1 MNATDKPAGVVGFEA
16 LARDY
21 DRAFGAAGIGARL
34 RARAWERLDALFAPG
49 QHVLELNCG
58 TGEDALR
65 LARRGVRVT
74 ATDGSP
80 AMLAEAR
87 RKIEAAG
94 AGDRIDTQVLP
105 IESIRALDG
114 RGPFDGAIS
123 NFGGLNCVAD
133 LAQVARDLAGFVRP
147 GGMLALGVMGPL
159 AAWEW
164 AWFPA
169 HGQPERAFRRLARG
183 GAPWRGMTI
192 RYPSAPRLRGLFQP
206 WFQTRRISALGALV
220 PGTYAEAW
228 AARHPRA
235 LAALDRMDR
244 AVAALPLAWLL
255 ADHYLIEM
263 VRRPEHR

>member
-1 MNATDKPAGVVGFEA
+1 MNATNDPAGAGGFEA

-34 RARAWERLDALFAPG
+34 RARAQARLGAVFTPG
-49 QHVLELNCG
+49 QRVLELNCG
-58 TGEDALR
+58 TGEDAVW
-65 LARRGVRVT
+65 LARRGVRVL

-80 AMLAEAR
+80 AMLAEAQG
-87 RKIEAAG
+87 KIEAADV
-94 AGDRIDTQVLP
+94 GDRIDTLLLP

-114 RGPFDGAIS
+114 RGRFDGAIS
-123 NFGGLNCVAD
+123 NFGGLNCIAD
-133 LAQVARDLAGFVRP
+133 LAQVARDLAGLIRP

-169 HGQPERAFRRLARG
+169 HGQPGRAFRRLTRG
-183 GAPWRGMTI
+183 GTPWRGMTI

-206 WFQTRRISALGALV
+206 WFKTRRIIALGALV

-235 LAALDRMDR
+235 LAALDRIDR

-263 VRRPEHR
+263 VRRSEER

>member
-1 MNATDKPAGVVGFEA
+1 MNATDDPAGAVGFEA

-21 DRAFGAAGIGARL
+21 DRTFGAAGIGARF
-34 RARAWERLDALFAPG
+34 RARAQQRLGAVFAPG
-49 QHVLELNCG
+49 QRVLELNSG
-58 TGEDALR
+58 TGEDAVW
-65 LARRGVRVT
+65 LARRGVRVL

-80 AMLAEAR
+80 AMLAEAQ
-87 RKIEAAG
+87 RKIAAAG
-94 AGDRIDTQVLP
+94 AGDRVDTLLLP
-105 IESIRALDG
+105 IEALSALGG

-133 LAQVARDLAGFVRP
+133 LSEVARNLAGLIRP

-169 HGQPERAFRRLARG
+169 RGQPGRAFRRLTRG

-206 WFQTRRISALGALV
+206 WFETRRISALGALV
-220 PGTYAEAW
+220 PGTYAEPW

-263 VRRPEHR
+263 VRRREDR